1 MLRKDFIFIVSVFII
16 FFAVNYPFLDRAITG
31 FLTEAYGE
39 LKKVVWP
46 SRAQTTR
53 LTLTVLAI
61 TFAVAGLVAGLDYL
75 FNRFGRKRKIND
87 CKSDKKKPG

>member
-1 MLRKDFIFIVSVFII
+1 MIGK
-16 FFAVNYPFLDRAITG
+16 ITG
-31 FLTEAYGE
+31 FLKEAYGE

-75 FNRFGRKRKIND
+75 FNRFLSFLVGR
-87 CKSDKKKPG
+87 